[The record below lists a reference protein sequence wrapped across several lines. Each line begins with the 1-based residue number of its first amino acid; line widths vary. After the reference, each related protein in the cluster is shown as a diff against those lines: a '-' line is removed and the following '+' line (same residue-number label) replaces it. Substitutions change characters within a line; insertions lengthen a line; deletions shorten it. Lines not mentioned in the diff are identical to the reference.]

1 MEGSMDLPALLH
13 TYGYL
18 LIFAGTLVEGE
29 SLLALG
35 GYFAHQGYLDL
46 GWVIA
51 IAFAGAVCG
60 DQLFFWLGRHHAK
73 RLLARFPKMRAKVNL
88 ALGKIER
95 HQIKVM
101 LGMRFLWGMRIAL
114 PIALGLSKVRAMR
127 FLWINVISAA
137 VWSTLFSCLGYGASH
152 LFTQL
157 VADLRRYEHW
167 IAGVLVGL
175 AAIALLWHLG
185 RPSRKRTLDDP

>member
-1 MEGSMDLPALLH
+1 MDVPALLH
-13 TYGYL
+13 TYGYPA
-18 LIFAGTLVEGE
+18 IFAGTLVEGE

-46 GWVIA
+46 GWVIVV
-51 IAFAGAVCG
+51 AFAGAVCG

-73 RLLARFPKMRAKVNL
+73 RLLARFPKMREKVNL
-88 ALGKIER
+88 ALEKIER

-114 PIALGLSKVRAMR
+114 PIALGLSNVRATR
-127 FLWINVISAA
+127 FLWINVVSAA
-137 VWSTLFSCLGYGASH
+137 LWSTTFACLGYGASRV
-152 LFTQL
+152 FTEL

-167 IAGVLVGL
+167 IAGALVAL
-175 AAIALLWHLG
+175 AAVALAWHLG
-185 RPSRKRTLDDP
+185 RPRRVKRTGDP

>member
-1 MEGSMDLPALLH
+1 MDLPALLH

-35 GYFAHQGYLDL
+35 GYFAHQGYLELDR
-46 GWVIA
+46 VILV
-51 IAFAGAVCG
+51 AFAGAVCG

-73 RLLARFPKMRAKVNL
+73 RLLARFPRMRDKVDVAL
-88 ALGKIER
+88 AKIEG
-95 HQIKVM
+95 HQVKIM

-114 PIALGLSKVRAMR
+114 PVALGLSNVRAAR

-137 VWSTLFSCLGYGASH
+137 VWATAFSCFGYGASH
-152 LFTQL
+152 VFTRL
-157 VADLRRYEHW
+157 VADFRRYEHW
-167 IAGVLVGL
+167 IAGILVAL
-175 AAIALLWHLG
+175 AVVALAWHLG
-185 RPSRKRTLDDP
+185 RPRRGDQAGNP